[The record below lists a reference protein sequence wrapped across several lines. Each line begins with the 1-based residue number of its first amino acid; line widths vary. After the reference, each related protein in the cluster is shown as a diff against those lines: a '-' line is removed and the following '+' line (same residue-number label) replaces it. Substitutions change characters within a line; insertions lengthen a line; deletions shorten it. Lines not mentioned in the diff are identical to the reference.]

1 MTSIRVGSN
10 GTKFMRSVL
19 FEVGP
24 TDPLTYVVVVAG
36 FTAATLW
43 ACAVPSRRAVSIAP
57 VRAIGL
63 D

>member
-1 MTSIRVGSN
+1 MP
-10 GTKFMRSVL
+10 SVL

-36 FTAATLW
+36 FAAAILL